1 MSEDTS
7 TPPAAVGTALP
18 TPSGFV
24 RDTFH
29 RTWLL
34 DVARPVVWDWLCDPA
49 TFTDTQVPP
58 WRVEFVDP
66 TTGGPAGFEPGVLT
80 AHHGPLLHLPGVLGD
95 QRPGTYRDL
104 AYTYGAYVGSL
115 RLARPLRLQFFLADV
130 ADGGTSLRLQ
140 VDADVRRWFAP
151 AWRLGNRV
159 FWGRFGAWAA
169 RGAQRR
175 A

>member
-1 MSEDTS
+1 MDERSS
-7 TPPAAVGTALP
+7 TTPAAVGTDLP
-18 TPSGFV
+18 TPPGSV
-24 RDTFH
+24 RETFQ

-34 DVARPVVWDWLCDPA
+34 EVPRTGVWDWLCDPG

-58 WRVEFVDP
+58 WRVEFLDP
-66 TTGGPAGFEPGVLT
+66 ATGGPAGFSAGVLT
-80 AHHGPLLHLPGVLGD
+80 THHGPLLHLPGVLGE
-95 QRPGTYRDL
+95 QRDGAYRDL
-104 AYTYGAYVGSL
+104 AYIYGAYVGSL

-140 VDADVRRWFAP
+140 VDADVRGWFAP

-169 RGAQRR
+169 RGAAGRG
-175 A
+175 